1 MQNSPLSIQHG
12 DGFSR
17 ISAVILDYG
26 QVLVRRPTDEEFGR
40 MAKMFNVSSQ
50 SFYQL
55 WESSRGPYDRG
66 DLTPEEY
73 WLGLAA
79 QTNTSLNGKQIETL
93 RKVEV
98 EIWCHPYPAMLDW
111 VSQLRG
117 AGIKTAVLSNMP
129 WDLATHVR
137 TNFKWMENFSFQTL
151 SAEVRL
157 IKPDPVIY
165 EHTLRGL
172 GVAAAESLFLDDREN
187 NIRAAR
193 ALGMQAMQF
202 HSVAKLKHD
211 LEALGFPILPPDG
224 RAADSGD
231 SSLHIGPDSL

>member
-1 MQNSPLSIQHG
+1 MQNSPLSTQHG

-26 QVLVRRPTDEEFGR
+26 QVLVRRPTDEEFGL

-50 SFYQL
+50 SFYKL

-73 WLGLAA
+73 WLGLAT
-79 QTNTSLNGKQIETL
+79 QTNTSLDGKQIETL
-93 RKVEV
+93 RKVEI
-98 EIWCHPYPAMLDW
+98 EIWCHPYPAILDW
-111 VSQLRG
+111 VSQLRA

-137 TNFKWMENFSFQTL
+137 ANFKWMEDFSFQTL

-157 IKPDPVIY
+157 IKPDPAIY

-172 GVAAAESLFLDDREN
+172 GVAAAESLFLDDREG
-187 NIRAAR
+187 NIRAAS
-193 ALGMQAMQF
+193 ALGMHAIQF
-202 HSVAKLKHD
+202 HSVAQLKRD
-211 LEALGFPILPPDG
+211 LAASGFPILPPDG

-231 SSLHIGPDSL
+231 SSLHI

>member
-1 MQNSPLSIQHG
+1 MQNSPLSIQYG

-55 WESSRGPYDRG
+55 WESSRGPYDRR

-79 QTNTSLNGKQIETL
+79 QTNTSLDGEQIETL
-93 RKVEV
+93 RKVEI

-111 VSQLRG
+111 VSQLRAG
-117 AGIKTAVLSNMP
+117 GIKTAVLSNMP

-137 TNFKWMENFSFQTL
+137 ANFKWMKNFSFQTL

-157 IKPDPVIY
+157 IKPDPAIY

-172 GVAAAESLFLDDREN
+172 GVAAEESLFLDDREG

-193 ALGMQAMQF
+193 ALGMHAIQF
-202 HSVAKLKHD
+202 HSVAQLKRD
-211 LEALGFPILPPDG
+211 LAASGFPILPPDG
-224 RAADSGD
+224 TVAGFGD
-231 SSLHIGPDSL
+231 SSLHI